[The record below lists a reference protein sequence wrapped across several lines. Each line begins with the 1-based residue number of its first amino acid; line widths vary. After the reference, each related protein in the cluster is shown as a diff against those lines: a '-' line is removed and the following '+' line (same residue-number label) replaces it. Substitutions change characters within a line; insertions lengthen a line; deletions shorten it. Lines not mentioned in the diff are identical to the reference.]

1 MPNLPGGSGSAPDLI
16 RALPLEMYFDFM
28 GVRLDGDKAAGKKI
42 LLNWRLTDTNQK
54 YVLNLNNSAL
64 TYVADAQADNAD
76 ATLTLARATLD
87 EISLRKTTFDAA
99 ISSGQIVIS
108 GNGGKLGELLAM
120 LDDFP
125 IRFPLVEPRPPR

>member
-1 MPNLPGGSGSAPDLI
+1 
-16 RALPLEMYFDFM
+16 MYFDFM